1 MIFIAVTSYRGE
13 RFQVPTRLTTVTR
26 QTGEYKVDLTRHPK
40 LASGHFPHCLYIKW
54 ALFLKKQNR
63 MKQDFRREL
72 PRVISNHAERRLS
85 HDFLPK
91 FSSEY
96 DFCYMTAK
104 LCCHIMLCAI
114 VVVFHVISIRL

>member
-40 LASGHFPHCLYIKW
+40 LASGHFPPCLYIKW

-72 PRVISNHAERRLS
+72 QEL
-85 HDFLPK
+85 FQ
-91 FSSEY
+91 
-96 DFCYMTAK
+96 
-104 LCCHIMLCAI
+104 IMLKDGYHMI
-114 VVVFHVISIRL
+114 FYLNLVQSMIFVI

>member
-1 MIFIAVTSYRGE
+1 MGTISKKT
-13 RFQVPTRLTTVTR
+13 
-26 QTGEYKVDLTRHPK
+26 
-40 LASGHFPHCLYIKW
+40 
-54 ALFLKKQNR
+54 KQNETGLSKR
-63 MKQDFRREL
+63 T